1 MVNQMST
8 GQTTLIEQIKS
19 MSDQQL
25 KIKIGELAILWEN
38 FLEYKNELET
48 RNNQSNP
55 TPQATTNNLQEIAD
69 ILEKKQKWALNT
81 EEKEKIK
88 MILKNHLQNQKN
100 EGNKLQDTTN
110 TTIADLT
117 AKLNDN
123 TSQLESQKRAYNEL
137 LEADE
142 KLITPAE
149 YTKRRRLRSIRN
161 KFSSLKASPTKALAY
176 FITKT
181 SFWKGG
187 KATASIKK
195 ASIFIKTLS
204 SFSTMGTN
212 QLGKIKA
219 EIQQAIDDMRPE
231 EKDTITTK
239 HLKKTIIEEV
249 ATTANKYFEQ
259 LTKPIDTK
267 FSI

>member
-1 MVNQMST
+1 MANQINT
-8 GQTTLIEQIKS
+8 GQITLAEQIKS

-48 RNNQSNP
+48 RKNQTNP
-55 TPQATTNNLQEIAD
+55 IPQATTNNLQEIAE
-69 ILEKKQKWALNT
+69 ILEKKQKWALSK
-81 EEKEKIK
+81 EEREKIK
-88 MILKNHLQNQKN
+88 IILQSHLQSQKN
-100 EGNKLQDTTN
+100 EGKKLEDTTN
-110 TTIADLT
+110 ATIADLT

-123 TSQLESQKRAYNEL
+123 TLQLESQKKAYSEL
-137 LEADE
+137 LDADE

-161 KFSSLKASPTKALAY
+161 KFSSLKTNPTKALAY

-181 SFWKGG
+181 SFWKWG

-212 QLGKIKA
+212 QLSKIKG
-219 EIQQAIDDMRPE
+219 EIQEAIDDMRPE

-239 HLKKTIIEEV
+239 HIKKTIIEEV
-249 ATTANKYFEQ
+249 ATTANKCFEQ

-267 FSI
+267 FAI